1 MATKAE
7 FRKLVKDALEHLYD
21 TAYLA
26 THPLLRQFTGIA
38 SANRFTRVQKLRST
52 LKETIESIR
61 PQPTLP
67 AQAPEYR
74 SYLALYYRY
83 VQGMTMG
90 QVEHELGISL
100 RQLQRELYKGLDAV
114 AALLWETRV
123 SASEQDI
130 EQTLPE
136 SVETQVLYNEMAQ
149 WKLVREASDVH
160 TLFEEVVS
168 MLKPLFNEQ
177 MPDLHVEFPE
187 SLPPVF
193 VDTTLI
199 RQALFHLLRNLLQDN
214 NGDEISLQAQ
224 IRDSQI
230 EIHIL
235 CGGPVID
242 PSSLDQQ
249 IAQLFIQRQGGTLT
263 TEIIEARQTR
273 MVINLPQA
281 SPPKVLVVDDNQAI
295 HQLFER
301 YLTPHFYE
309 ILHAY
314 DGLTALQMA
323 EEVRPDIII
332 LDVMMP
338 AVDGWQVLRNLV
350 ENPVTM
356 HTPIIICSVLKE
368 SELAFSLGARAYI
381 KKPVDRMELL
391 ATLAQFQEIVALGAA
406 DQPSDSSD
414 S

>member
-21 TAYLA
+21 TAYHA
-26 THPLLRQFTGIA
+26 THPLLRQLTVIA
-38 SANRFTRVQKLRST
+38 TTNRLTRVQELRSI
-52 LKETIESIR
+52 LKEVVESIR
-61 PQPTLP
+61 PQSTLP
-67 AQAPEYR
+67 ATAPEYR

-83 VQGMTMG
+83 VQGMSMG
-90 QVEHELGISL
+90 QVENELGISL

-114 AALLWETRV
+114 TALLWEMRV
-123 SASEQDI
+123 SAPQQVM
-130 EQTLPE
+130 EQTMPE
-136 SVETQVLYNEMAQ
+136 SVETQVLHNEMAQ
-149 WKLVREASDVH
+149 WKLVREAADVH

-177 MPDLHVEFPE
+177 MPDLHMQFPD

-199 RQALFHLLRNLLQDN
+199 RQALFHLLRDLLQDN
-214 NGDEISLQAQ
+214 KGDKVSLQAQ
-224 IRDSQI
+224 IRDSQV
-230 EIHIL
+230 EINIQ
-235 CGGPVID
+235 GGKAVLN
-242 PSSLDQQ
+242 PSSSDLQ
-249 IAQLFIQRQGGTLT
+249 IAQLFIQRQGGTLA
-263 TEIIEARQTR
+263 TEITEDQQTT

-281 SPPKVLVVDDNQAI
+281 NPPKVLVIDDNEAI

-301 YLTPHFYE
+301 YLAPHFYE
-309 ILHAY
+309 LLHVY

-323 EEVRPDIII
+323 AEVRPDIII

-356 HTPIIICSVLKE
+356 RIPIIICSVLKE
-368 SELAFSLGARAYI
+368 AELAFSLGARAYI

-391 ATLAQFQEIVALGAA
+391 ATLAQFQETVAPGEA
-406 DQPSDSSD
+406 DQPSNPSD

>member
-26 THPLLRQFTGIA
+26 THPLLRQLTGIA
-38 SANRFTRVQKLRST
+38 SANRLTRVQKLRST

-61 PQPTLP
+61 PQAALP
-67 AQAPEYR
+67 ARATEYR
-74 SYLALYYRY
+74 SYLALHYRF
-83 VQGMTMG
+83 VQGMSMG
-90 QVEHELGISL
+90 QVENELGISL

-114 AALLWETRV
+114 TALLWEMRV
-123 SASEQDI
+123 SAPQHVM
-130 EQTLPE
+130 EQTMPE

-149 WKLVREASDVH
+149 WKLVREAADVYA
-160 TLFEEVVS
+160 LFEEVVS
-168 MLKPLFNEQ
+168 MLKPTFSEQ
-177 MPDLHVEFPE
+177 IPDLHMQFPD

-214 NGDEISLQAQ
+214 LGDEISLQAQ
-224 IRDSQI
+224 IRDNQV
-230 EIHIL
+230 EINIQ
-235 CGGPVID
+235 GGKAVTD
-242 PSSLDQQ
+242 PSSSDLQ
-249 IAQLFIQRQGGTLT
+249 IARLFIQRQGGTLA
-263 TEIIEARQTR
+263 TEISEDQRTT
-273 MVINLPQA
+273 MVIKLPQA
-281 SPPKVLVVDDNQAI
+281 NPPKVLVIDDNEAI

-301 YLTPHFYE
+301 YLAPHFYE
-309 ILHAY
+309 LLHVY

-323 EEVRPDIII
+323 AEVRPDIII

-356 HTPIIICSVLKE
+356 RIPIIICSVLKE
-368 SELAFSLGARAYI
+368 AELAFSLGARAYI
-381 KKPVDRMELL
+381 KKPVDRMELV
-391 ATLAQFQEIVALGAA
+391 ATLAQLQETVAPGEA
-406 DQPSDSSD
+406 DQPSNPSD

>member
-26 THPLLRQFTGIA
+26 THPLLRQLTGIA
-38 SANRFTRVQKLRST
+38 SANRLTRVQKLRST

-67 AQAPEYR
+67 ASAPEYR

-90 QVEHELGISL
+90 QVENELGISL

-114 AALLWETRV
+114 AAVLWEMRV
-123 SASEQDI
+123 SAPEQAS

-136 SVETQVLYNEMAQ
+136 SAETQMLYSEMAQ
-149 WKLVREASDVH
+149 WKSIREACDVH

-168 MLKPLFNEQ
+168 MLRPLFNEQ
-177 MPDLHVEFPE
+177 MPNLHLEFPA

-193 VDTTLI
+193 VDTTLM
-199 RQALFHLLRNLLQDN
+199 RQALFHLLRSLLQN
-214 NGDEISLQAQ
+214 KPGDEISLQTQ
-224 IRDSQI
+224 IRESQV
-230 EIHIL
+230 EIHIQ
-235 CGGPVID
+235 CRKATAD
-242 PSSLDQQ
+242 PSSPDLQ
-249 IAQLFIQRQGGTLT
+249 IAQLFIQRQGGTLATET
-263 TEIIEARQTR
+263 TKDHRTR
-273 MVINLPQA
+273 MTINLPQA
-281 SPPKVLVVDDNQAI
+281 NPPKVLVIDDNEAI

-301 YLTPHFYE
+301 YLAPHFYE

-323 EEVRPDIII
+323 AEVRPDILI

-338 AVDGWQVLRNLV
+338 AVDGWQVLRNLA
-350 ENPVTM
+350 ENPSTM
-356 HTPIIICSVLKE
+356 RIPIVICSVLKE

-391 ATLAQFQEIVALGAA
+391 ATLAQLQETVAPGEA
-406 DQPSDSSD
+406 DQSSNPSDS
-414 S
+414 

>member
-1 MATKAE
+1 MPTKAD

-26 THPLLRQFTGIA
+26 THPLLRQLTGNA
-38 SANRFTRVQKLRST
+38 TTNRLTRVQQLRST

-61 PQPTLP
+61 PQLALP
-67 AQAPEYR
+67 AKAPEYR
-74 SYLALYYRY
+74 SYLALHYRY
-83 VQGMTMG
+83 VQGMSMG
-90 QVEHELGISL
+90 QVENELGISL

-114 AALLWETRV
+114 AALLWEMRI
-123 SASEQDI
+123 SAPEQTS

-149 WKLVREASDVH
+149 WQSIREASDVH

-177 MPDLHVEFPE
+177 MPDLHVEFPD

-199 RQALFHLLRNLLQDN
+199 RQALFHLLRSLLQDN
-214 NGDEISLQAQ
+214 HGNEISLQAQ
-224 IRDSQI
+224 IRDSQV

-235 CGGPVID
+235 CGKVVID
-242 PSSLDQQ
+242 PSTSDQQ

-263 TEIIEARQTR
+263 TEITEDHRTR
-273 MVINLPQA
+273 MVISLPQA
-281 SPPKVLVVDDNQAI
+281 NPPKVLVVDDNQAI

-301 YLTPHFYE
+301 YLAPHFYE

-323 EEVRPDIII
+323 AEVRPDIII

-350 ENPVTM
+350 ENPTTM
-356 HTPIIICSVLKE
+356 QIPIIICSVLKE

-391 ATLAQFQEIVALGAA
+391 ATLAQFQEIGAPGEA
-406 DQPSDSSD
+406 DQRSDSSD

>member
-1 MATKAE
+1 MSTKAD
-7 FRKLVKDALEHLYD
+7 FRKLVKEALEHLYD

-26 THPLLRQFTGIA
+26 THPLLRQLTG
-38 SANRFTRVQKLRST
+38 SATTNRLARVQKLRST
-52 LKETIESIR
+52 LKATIESIR
-61 PQPTLP
+61 PQSTLS
-67 AQAPEYR
+67 ATAPEYR

-83 VQGMTMG
+83 VQGMNMG
-90 QVEHELGISL
+90 QVESELGISL

-114 AALLWETRV
+114 AALLWEMRV
-123 SASEQDI
+123 SASEQAI

-136 SVETQVLYNEMAQ
+136 SVDTQVLYNEMAQ
-149 WKLVREASDVH
+149 WKSIREASDVH

-214 NGDEISLQAQ
+214 HGDEISLRAQ
-224 IRDSQI
+224 IRDNQV
-230 EIHIL
+230 ELHIQ
-235 CGGPVID
+235 CGKAIID
-242 PSSLDQQ
+242 PSSSDQQ
-249 IAQLFIQRQGGTLT
+249 IARLFIQRQGGTLA
-263 TEIIEARQTR
+263 TEITEDHWTR
-273 MVINLPQA
+273 IVITLPQA
-281 SPPKVLVVDDNQAI
+281 NPPKVLVIDDNQAI

-301 YLTPHFYE
+301 YLAPHFYE

-323 EEVRPDIII
+323 AEARPNIII

-338 AVDGWQVLRNLV
+338 ALDGWQVLRNLV
-350 ENPVTM
+350 ESPVTM
-356 HTPIIICSVLKE
+356 YIPIIICSVLKE
-368 SELAFSLGARAYI
+368 SELAFSLGAQAYI

-391 ATLAQFQEIVALGAA
+391 ATLAQFQEIAA
-406 DQPSDSSD
+406 PGEVDQ
-414 S
+414 

>member
-26 THPLLRQFTGIA
+26 THPLLRQLTVIA
-38 SANRFTRVQKLRST
+38 TTNRLTRVQELRSI
-52 LKETIESIR
+52 LKEVVESIR
-61 PQPTLP
+61 PQSTLP
-67 AQAPEYR
+67 ATAPEYR

-83 VQGMTMG
+83 VQGMSMG
-90 QVEHELGISL
+90 QVENELGISL

-114 AALLWETRV
+114 TALLWEMRV
-123 SASEQDI
+123 SAPQQVM
-130 EQTLPE
+130 EQTMPE
-136 SVETQVLYNEMAQ
+136 SVETQVLHNEMAQ
-149 WKLVREASDVH
+149 WKLVREAADVH
-160 TLFEEVVS
+160 TLFEEVAS

-177 MPDLHVEFPE
+177 MPDLHMQFPD

-199 RQALFHLLRNLLQDN
+199 RQALFHLLRDLLQDN
-214 NGDEISLQAQ
+214 KGDKVSLQAQ
-224 IRDSQI
+224 IRDSQV
-230 EIHIL
+230 EINIQ
-235 CGGPVID
+235 GGKAVLN
-242 PSSLDQQ
+242 PSSSDLQ
-249 IAQLFIQRQGGTLT
+249 IAQLFIQRQGGTLA
-263 TEIIEARQTR
+263 TEITEDQQTT

-281 SPPKVLVVDDNQAI
+281 NPPKVLVIDDNEAI

-301 YLTPHFYE
+301 YLAPHFYE
-309 ILHAY
+309 LLHVY

-323 EEVRPDIII
+323 AEVRPDIII

-356 HTPIIICSVLKE
+356 RIPIIICSVLKE
-368 SELAFSLGARAYI
+368 AELAFSLGARAYI

-391 ATLAQFQEIVALGAA
+391 ATLAQFQETVAPGEA
-406 DQPSDSSD
+406 DQPSNPSD

>member
-1 MATKAE
+1 MATQAE

-26 THPLLRQFTGIA
+26 THPLLRQLTGIA
-38 SANRFTRVQKLRST
+38 SANRFTRVQKLRSI
-52 LKETIESIR
+52 LKETVESIR

-67 AQAPEYR
+67 AKAPEYR

-114 AALLWETRV
+114 AALLWEMRV
-123 SASEQDI
+123 SASQQGI

-149 WKLVREASDVH
+149 WKSIREASDVH

-199 RQALFHLLRNLLQDN
+199 RQALFHLLRNLLQNN
-214 NGDEISLQAQ
+214 NGEEISLQAQ

-230 EIHIL
+230 EIHIH
-235 CGGPVID
+235 CGKAVID
-242 PSSLDQQ
+242 PSSSDQQ
-249 IAQLFIQRQGGTLT
+249 IARLFIQRQGGTLT
-263 TEIIEARQTR
+263 TEIIEDRQTS

-281 SPPKVLVVDDNQAI
+281 NPPKVLVVDDNQAI

-309 ILHAY
+309 VLHAY

-338 AVDGWQVLRNLV
+338 AVDGWQVLRNMV
-350 ENPVTM
+350 ENPVTTR
-356 HTPIIICSVLKE
+356 TPIIICSVLKE

-391 ATLAQFQEIVALGAA
+391 ATLAQFQPIAALGEV

-414 S
+414 N

>member
-26 THPLLRQFTGIA
+26 THPLLRQLTVIA
-38 SANRFTRVQKLRST
+38 TTNRLTRVQELRSI
-52 LKETIESIR
+52 LKEVVESIR
-61 PQPTLP
+61 PQSTLP
-67 AQAPEYR
+67 ATAPEYR

-83 VQGMTMG
+83 VQGMSMG
-90 QVEHELGISL
+90 QVENELGISL

-114 AALLWETRV
+114 TALLWEMRV
-123 SASEQDI
+123 SAPQQVM
-130 EQTLPE
+130 EQTMPE
-136 SVETQVLYNEMAQ
+136 SVETQVLHNEMAQ
-149 WKLVREASDVH
+149 WKLVREAADVH

-177 MPDLHVEFPE
+177 MPDLHMQFPD

-199 RQALFHLLRNLLQDN
+199 RQALFHLLRDLLQDN
-214 NGDEISLQAQ
+214 KGDKVSLQAQ
-224 IRDSQI
+224 IRDSQV
-230 EIHIL
+230 EINIQ
-235 CGGPVID
+235 GGKAVLN
-242 PSSLDQQ
+242 PSSSDLQ
-249 IAQLFIQRQGGTLT
+249 IAQLFIQRQGGTLA
-263 TEIIEARQTR
+263 TEITEDQQTT

-281 SPPKVLVVDDNQAI
+281 NPPKVLVIDDNEAI

-301 YLTPHFYE
+301 YLAPHFYE
-309 ILHAY
+309 LLHVY

-323 EEVRPDIII
+323 AEVRPDIII

-356 HTPIIICSVLKE
+356 RIPIIICSVLKE
-368 SELAFSLGARAYI
+368 AELAFSLGARAYI

-391 ATLAQFQEIVALGAA
+391 ATLAQFQETVAPGEA
-406 DQPSDSSD
+406 DQPSNPSD